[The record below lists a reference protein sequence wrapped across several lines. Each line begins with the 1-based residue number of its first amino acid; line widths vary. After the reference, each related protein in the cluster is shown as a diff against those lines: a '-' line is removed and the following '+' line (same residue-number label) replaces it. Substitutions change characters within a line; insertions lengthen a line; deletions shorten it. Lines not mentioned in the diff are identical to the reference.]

1 MIHIPNC
8 MQATL
13 RIQDS
18 LYRDVKAQAARE
30 GITLT
35 RYFEEAL
42 LLRMKQGL
50 RAHKKT
56 RFRLPTFGDRR
67 KSFDLSPQDIKAL
80 QGDPVEF
87 T

>member
-1 MIHIPNC
+1 

-56 RFRLPTFGDRR
+56 KLCLPTFGDRR
-67 KSFDLSPQDIKAL
+67 ESFDLSPQDIKAL
-80 QGDPVEF
+80 QGDQVELI
-87 T
+87 